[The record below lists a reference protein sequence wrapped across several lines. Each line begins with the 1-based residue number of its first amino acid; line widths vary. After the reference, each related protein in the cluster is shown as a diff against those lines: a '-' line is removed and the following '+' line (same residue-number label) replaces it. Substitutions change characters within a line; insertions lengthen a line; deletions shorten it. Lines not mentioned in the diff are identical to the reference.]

1 MMGGHIVLIV
11 VLALLLGLT
20 IGAAVATN
28 LAKEKIQDAASS
40 TRLPFESMQELATAK
55 RLYDD
60 YIVVNAANA
69 GAISDKMKYMRESN
83 VELADKAEELI
94 AQNLEL
100 KNDLENALKDR
111 ESEPLPETVDQPITK
126 GMIKNEIIKP
136 MVEDIIWLLGYINRL
151 KQNSEHQNDTKA
163 LRAVQEN
170 LTTTKGVWRV

>member
-1 MMGGHIVLIV
+1 MIGPEFPIIVAIV
-11 VLALLLGLT
+11 FVLGLSL
-20 IGAAVATN
+20 GFSLATRSS
-28 LAKEKIQDAASS
+28 KERVRDHASS
-40 TRLPFESMQELATAK
+40 TRLPFESMQELATVK

-60 YIVVNAANA
+60 YVVVNAANA

-83 VELADKAEELI
+83 VELADKAGELI

-100 KNDLENALKDR
+100 KNDLKNALKDR
-111 ESEPLPETVDQPITK
+111 EPESLPETVDQPITK